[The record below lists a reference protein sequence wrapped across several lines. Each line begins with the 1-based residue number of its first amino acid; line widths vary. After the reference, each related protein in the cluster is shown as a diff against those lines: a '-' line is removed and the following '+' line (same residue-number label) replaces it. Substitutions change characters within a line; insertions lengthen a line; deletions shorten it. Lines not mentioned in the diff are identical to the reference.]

1 MYGVV
6 LWCDHVDGKAVI
18 WCDDHGD
25 LAYFNSA
32 FDGQPVSGL
41 QATMQA
47 GDLVQ
52 FDLLQDGRVRRAL
65 QPRLVAN
72 QHCAG
77 LADGLA
83 DRVRPRVPTKPQP
96 RPAAP
101 FGAEVTGQ
109 VGYQAG
115 GQVGYQAGAAG
126 RVISFALAAQSRMA
140 ARLTAV

>member
-32 FDGQPVSGL
+32 FDGRPL
-41 QATMQA
+41 PAAQAAMQA

-52 FDLLQDGRVRRAL
+52 FDLLQDGTVRRAL

-83 DRVRPRVPTKPQP
+83 DGRAAGV
-96 RPAAP
+96 AAP
-101 FGAEVTGQ
+101 PKPRAAAPATAQIAGQ
-109 VGYQAG
+109 V
-115 GQVGYQAGAAG
+115 GAAG